1 MSTSFSIINGDLTIG
16 PGRKFDT
23 VSGKQKLQQD
33 LKLWVLE
40 RIGTDP
46 LLPTY
51 GSILDGGI
59 VNGIVTDSYIGS
71 VASLEV
77 QNNLRIATL
86 DLLNKYISMQ
96 FDKMRSETLLY
107 NGNNTLDADEV
118 IDQITSVNVI
128 QVDTTILIQVIL
140 TTLGGSNLKLTI
152 PLSTNA

>member
-1 MSTSFSIINGDLTIG
+1 MSTSFSITNGDLSIG

-40 RIGTDP
+40 RIGMDP
-46 LLPTY
+46 MLPTY
-51 GSILDGGI
+51 GSIFDGGI
-59 VNGIVTDSYIGS
+59 INGVVTDSFVGEIAS
-71 VASLEV
+71 VEAR
-77 QNNLRIATL
+77 NNLRIATL
-86 DLLNKYISMQ
+86 DLLNKYQSMQ

-118 IDQITSVNVI
+118 IDQVVSVNVVQI
-128 QVDTTILIQVIL
+128 ATTILIQVIL

-152 PLSTNA
+152 PLST

>member
-1 MSTSFSIINGDLTIG
+1 MSTSLAITNGDLTIG
-16 PGRKFDT
+16 PGRKFES
-23 VSGKQKLQQD
+23 VSGRDKLTQD

-51 GSILDGGI
+51 GSIYDGGI
-59 VNGIVTDSYIGS
+59 INGQVVDSFIGE
-71 VASLEV
+71 VASLEAR
-77 QNNLRIATL
+77 NNIRIATL
-86 DLLNKYISMQ
+86 DLLGKYQAMQ

-107 NGNNTLDADEV
+107 NGQNTLDAEEV

-140 TTLGGSNLKLTI
+140 TNLAGTTLKLTI
-152 PLSTNA
+152 PLSNN